1 MKVYRYEKGPQD
13 NLDLVIRD
21 YNESNQKVDALNLK
35 NTGNLRFRNKI
46 TLSKIR
52 VLQMKNRLKE
62 IKDELTEMNIIE
74 CSKIQDAL
82 QQDIDLFEKIQFNE
96 TEDIR
101 EKKHVIHISQER
113 KLEIIDLR
121 ITGHDTE
128 EIKKRLNIKMNTKE
142 LDLQIS
148 EWMVESNF

>member
-101 EKKHVIHISQER
+101 EKKHVIHISQELFS
-113 KLEIIDLR
+113 K
-121 ITGHDTE
+121 H
-128 EIKKRLNIKMNTKE
+128 
-142 LDLQIS
+142 
-148 EWMVESNF
+148 